1 MQIQVVRKILEH
13 NEETAKRLR
22 DTFSRHRTLVL
33 NLMSSPGAGKTTL
46 LESTL
51 GTLQR
56 SFNTAVIE
64 GDISTTRDAERIAA
78 TGAQTLQINTDGA
91 CHLDSSMVL
100 QALEHLDLSELDIL
114 FIENVGNLVCPA
126 EFELGEDATITLLS
140 VPEGDDKPE
149 KYPGMFAKSH
159 ALILNKTDLLPFLTF
174 DVERAKTAAMT
185 VNKDLEF
192 FAVSAAQ
199 GDGLQDWTRW
209 IAEKVRGKQATG

>member
-13 NEETAKRLR
+13 NEETAKRLQE
-22 DTFSRHRTLVL
+22 TFRSHRTLVI

-46 LESTL
+46 LEATL

-64 GDISTTRDAERIAA
+64 GDISTTRDAERISA

-100 QALEHLDLSELDIL
+100 QALEHLDLSRLDLL

-126 EFELGEDATITLLS
+126 EFELGEDATVTLLS

-149 KYPGMFAKSH
+149 KYPSMFAKSH
-159 ALILNKTDLLPFLTF
+159 ALVLNKTDLLPYLAF
-174 DVERAKTAAMT
+174 DVERAKTAARAM
-185 VNKDLEF
+185 NPDLEC
-192 FAVSAAQ
+192 FAVSAAT
-199 GDGLQDWTRW
+199 GEGLEAWTQW
-209 IAEKVRGKQATG
+209 IADRVRDKKAA

>member
-1 MQIQVVRKILEH
+1 MQIQVVRKVLEH
-13 NEETAKRLR
+13 NEETAKQLR

-46 LESTL
+46 LETTL

-100 QALEHLDLSELDIL
+100 QALEHLDLSSLDLL

-140 VPEGDDKPE
+140 IPEGDDKPE

-159 ALILNKTDLLPFLTF
+159 ALILNKTDLLPYLTF

-199 GDGLQDWTRW
+199 GDGLEEWTQW
-209 IAEKVRGKQATG
+209 IADKVRDKKASG

>member
-13 NEETAKRLR
+13 NEETAKRLQE
-22 DTFSRHRTLVL
+22 TFRSHRTLVI

-46 LESTL
+46 LEATL

-78 TGAQTLQINTDGA
+78 TGAKTLQINTDGA

-100 QALEHLDLSELDIL
+100 QALEHLDLASLDLL

-126 EFELGEDATITLLS
+126 EFELGEDRTVTLLS

-149 KYPGMFAKSH
+149 KYPAMFTKSH
-159 ALILNKTDLLPFLTF
+159 AMVLNKTDLLPYLNF
-174 DVERAKTAAMT
+174 DVERAKTAART
-185 VNKDLEF
+185 LNPDLEF
-192 FAVSAAQ
+192 FAVSATR
-199 GDGLQDWTRW
+199 GEGLEAWTQW
-209 IAEKVRGKQATG
+209 IADRVRDKKAA

>member
-1 MQIQVVRKILEH
+1 MQIQVVRKVLEH

-22 DTFSRHRTLVL
+22 NTFSRHRTLVL

-46 LESTL
+46 LEATL
-51 GTLQR
+51 GALQR

-100 QALEHLDLSELDIL
+100 QALEHLDLSSLDLL

-140 VPEGDDKPE
+140 IPEGDDKPE

-159 ALILNKTDLLPFLTF
+159 ALILNKTDLLPYLTF
-174 DVERAKTAAMT
+174 DVERARTAAMT

-199 GDGLQDWTRW
+199 GDGLEEWTQW
-209 IAEKVRGKQATG
+209 IADKVRDKKSSG

>member
-22 DTFSRHRTLVL
+22 DTFRRHNTLVL

-46 LESTL
+46 LEATL
-51 GTLQR
+51 HTLQR
-56 SFNTAVIE
+56 SFRTAVIE

-100 QALEHLDLSELDIL
+100 QALEHLDLSSLDLL

-126 EFELGEDATITLLS
+126 EFELGEDLTVTLLS

-159 ALILNKTDLLPFLTF
+159 ALVLNKTDLLPYLSF
-174 DVERAKTAAMT
+174 DVERARTAAMAI
-185 VNKDLEF
+185 NGDLEF

-199 GDGLQDWTRW
+199 GNGLESWTQW
-209 IAEKVRGKQATG
+209 IAEGVRGKQARE